1 MDFPGARS
9 IAVIERKFENKK
21 RGGYSC
27 NEQIAYISSLVQPDP
42 AALLAIIRSHWTI
55 ENSFHY
61 IKDVTYNED
70 RQTIRIG
77 NGPFNMSLLRSF
89 AISVANLAHAQSMPD
104 AICQFKSHP
113 NSVLKFFKV
122 RFSLAGG

>member
-21 RGGYSC
+21 RGGYSS
-27 NEQIAYISSLVQPDP
+27 EQVAYISSLVQPDP
-42 AALLAIIRSHWTI
+42 ASLLAIARSHWTI

-61 IKDVTYNED
+61 IKDVTFNED
-70 RQTIRIG
+70 RQIIRIG

-89 AISVANLAHAQSMPD
+89 AISVANLANAKSMPD
-104 AICQFKSHP
+104 AIGHFKNYP
-113 NSVLKFFKV
+113 ISVLKSFKV
-122 RFSLAGG
+122 RYGLAGG